1 MRGDIETVF
10 DVHRLLAELA
20 DRGAPVVFCASNHAP
35 RSVLMPLD
43 GHHAQGARMRAQWQA
58 KTPQIKQAWKQ
69 VVIAKIRMQA
79 AALEAHGHA
88 HAPLEMMVRKVT
100 SGDNP
105 IQIEN
110 PKFTL
115 LIAGSVTRF
124 FESCKS
130 GQIFICPGSRMRPIS
145 STNMRLI
152 FDFTS
157 VLAPI

>member
-1 MRGDIETVF
+1 MRMDDDGGNLIKRDATNLNSVRTDFQKTSLARQVTPITGDIN
-10 DVHRLLAELA
+10 D
-20 DRGAPVVFCASNHAP
+20 
-35 RSVLMPLD
+35 
-43 GHHAQGARMRAQWQA
+43 
-58 KTPQIKQAWKQ
+58 
-69 VVIAKIRMQA
+69 
-79 AALEAHGHA
+79 
-88 HAPLEMMVRKVT
+88 
-100 SGDNP
+100 P